1 MLNRHALITLLGFA
15 LAGLALTACGGAG
28 VSPNL
33 ARQAQAAPS
42 LISNDASTP
51 NLSGEYTGTV
61 KDSLYGSGRIYADV
75 VQYHNAVGA
84 TIIFEYGSTVFIDPN
99 VFLVKGTTLT
109 GNGEAATL
117 SGDPCTV
124 SETAMYSDRSLNG
137 SFKAVRGC
145 TGESGTFA
153 MKEYCRYVTN
163 STGEPRFS
171 LKHCYSF

>member
-1 MLNRHALITLLGFA
+1 MWTLRDDLMLNRHALTTVLAFA
-15 LAGLALTACGGAG
+15 LAGLALTARGGAG
-28 VSPNL
+28 ASPSILNL
-33 ARQAQAAPS
+33 RGQYA
-42 LISNDASTP
+42 
-51 NLSGEYTGTV
+51 GTV
-61 KDSLYGSGRIYADV
+61 NDSLYGSGRIYADV

-124 SETAMYSDRSLNG
+124 SETAMYSDHSLNG
-137 SFKAVRGC
+137 SYKAVRGC